1 MKPITYKTKTLRCK
15 KSLGLAKIDSIH
27 YIKDNYYN
35 IIPSM
40 DDIVIKVISE
50 EGIEVNFSLSNLSS
64 YSTLNLS
71 HYFYTIEED
80 RVLKIDSLLS

>member
-1 MKPITYKTKTLRCK
+1 
-15 KSLGLAKIDSIH
+15 
-27 YIKDNYYN
+27 
-35 IIPSM
+35 M